1 MHLLMMP
8 RGNNPIKPLFYVVK
22 NCKNED
28 ITLDPADHGV
38 PLTRAVPLFIFTIG
52 SGAVSPWGRSGA
64 EISKIDF

>member
-1 MHLLMMP
+1 MDH
-8 RGNNPIKPLFYVVK
+8 NPIKALFHVVK

-52 SGAVSPWGRSGA
+52 SGAVFLCSF
-64 EISKIDF
+64 D